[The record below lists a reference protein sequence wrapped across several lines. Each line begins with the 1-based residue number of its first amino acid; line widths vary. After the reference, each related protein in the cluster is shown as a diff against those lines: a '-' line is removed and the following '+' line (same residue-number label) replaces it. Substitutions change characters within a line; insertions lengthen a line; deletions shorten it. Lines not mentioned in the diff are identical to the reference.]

1 MSSGSTKSG
10 RGCKRKADC
19 ERNGAWKS
27 SGRQFRSSPTA
38 TRTTRLRLPT
48 IRPMACLSSAP
59 PCIAD
64 PGETSGNLWRLET
77 LSPFGRCKQSG
88 IGREYG
94 SCGLEAFLEPRAL
107 AAKRVTSAAAADQSA
122 AGASQRRSASLS
134 DIYPVAFQRPPSE
147 IRPFLLSATIGFNQP
162 MPNREGLRDG

>member
-1 MSSGSTKSG
+1 MIPRIS
-10 RGCKRKADC
+10 
-19 ERNGAWKS
+19 
-27 SGRQFRSSPTA
+27 
-38 TRTTRLRLPT
+38 
-48 IRPMACLSSAP
+48 LSSALTP
-59 PCIAD
+59 NKVD
-64 PGETSGNLWRLET
+64 GL
-77 LSPFGRCKQSG
+77 
-88 IGREYG
+88 
-94 SCGLEAFLEPRAL
+94 LEAFLEPRAV